1 MRGTPSPLRIAG
13 PEWPSVLPGQRI
25 VFLVEA
31 ASRVER
37 RLVEAWIADRRPADC
52 GAGTYEVVQI
62 PCPRRRPSAGLGG
75 RRRSPEPALEA
86 ALAAGGDPLMAPLR
100 IVWQGPLRGGS
111 RESSFLGLLLT
122 GDPRDPH
129 WLRQA
134 IVARREP
141 DRCLL
146 VAGEP
151 ATASNLRGRWTTT
164 CGFDQTETIGFA
176 EFVRQK
182 ATLALERAERRV
194 RGARY
199 KVPRLVHEEILGRPS
214 FRGGLGRIVQVPASG
229 AGRSAGAT
237 NAARSAPSARRLAAL
252 TTEAASD
259 LREIAATHSPLVIDL
274 VNHAIRWLYTR
285 GYDEKLVY
293 DEAMM
298 KRIAGLEEL
307 HPVVFLPTHK
317 SNLDHLVLQYALHEH
332 GLPPNHTAG
341 GINMNFF
348 PVGQLVRRSGVFFIR
363 RSFREDAVYKHVLAH
378 YIDYLIEKRF
388 PLEWYIEGGRSRSG
402 KLLPPRF
409 GLLANV
415 VDAYHRGKSEDV
427 LLVPVS
433 IAYDQIQDV
442 GSYVAEQRGGD
453 KERES
458 FAWFVRLIRQLR
470 RRYGRIYLAFGE
482 PVSLRQQLG
491 DGSPADRSARFDL
504 EKLAFEVS
512 VRINRVTPITPTSLA
527 TLALLGATGEALSV
541 RETRA
546 SLASLLEAV
555 KRRDL
560 PTTTD
565 FHHLETDAG
574 VEATLEALVDS
585 GVLTR
590 FDEGIEPVYCIGDDQ
605 QLAAAYYRNTIVHF
619 FVNRA
624 IAELALLHAGES
636 EGAREGLGDGASDNG
651 SGSAPPAAEVVPRFW
666 AEVMQLRDLLKFEFF
681 FPEKEAFREE
691 IRQELAYTAERWE
704 DRLARGE
711 IQAEE
716 LVRRSR
722 PFSAHRALRPFL
734 ESYRV
739 VADQLVRLDPTQPF
753 DEKRFL
759 ANCIGVGRQYKL
771 QKRIHAADSI
781 SRVLFQTALRLARNR
796 ELLVEGDAG
805 NGAARLAFAQEIHD
819 VLRRVDIIVALAAS
833 RRAGFRARVLPQA
846 TEA

>member
-1 MRGTPSPLRIAG
+1 MSGRSSSSRISG
-13 PEWPSVLPGQRI
+13 PEWPTVPAGRRI
-25 VFLVEA
+25 IFLVES

-37 RLVEAWIADRRPADC
+37 RLIDAWIEADRPEES
-52 GAGTYEVVQI
+52 GAGSYEVVQI
-62 PCPRRRPSAGLGG
+62 PCPRRRGG
-75 RRRSPEPALEA
+75 SRWSQKPQIPDPALEA
-86 ALAAGGDPLMAPLR
+86 ALATSISTGGDPLMAPLR
-100 IVWQGPLRGGS
+100 VVWLAPLRNGS
-111 RESSFLGLLLT
+111 RDASVLELLLT
-122 GDPRDPH
+122 GDPRDPN
-129 WLRQA
+129 WLRQS

-146 VAGEP
+146 IAGEP
-151 ATASNLRGRWTTT
+151 AFASNLRGRWTTT

-214 FRGGLGRIVQVPASG
+214 FRGEIQRIAQKFASG
-229 AGRSAGAT
+229 ARKSRANDPRRS
-237 NAARSAPSARRLAAL
+237 LAAL
-252 TTEAASD
+252 TAQAAAD
-259 LREIAATHSPLVIDL
+259 LGEIAATHSPLVIDL
-274 VNHAIRWLYTR
+274 VNHAIRWLYSR

-293 DEAMM
+293 DETMM
-298 KRIAGLEEL
+298 KRIAGLEEH
-307 HPVVFLPTHK
+307 HPVVFLPSHK

-363 RSFREDAVYKHVLAH
+363 RTFRKDPVYKHVLAH

-402 KLLPPRF
+402 KLLPPRY

-415 VDAYHRGKSEDV
+415 VDAYRRGKSEDV

-458 FAWFVRLIRQLR
+458 FSWFLRFVRQLNQR
-470 RRYGRIYLAFGE
+470 SGRISIAFGE

-491 DGSPADRSARFDL
+491 DPGSPDAARASVRFDL

-512 VRINRVTPITPTSLA
+512 VRINR
-527 TLALLGATGEALSV
+527 
-541 RETRA
+541 
-546 SLASLLEAV
+546 
-555 KRRDL
+555 
-560 PTTTD
+560 
-565 FHHLETDAG
+565 
-574 VEATLEALVDS
+574 
-585 GVLTR
+585 
-590 FDEGIEPVYCIGDDQ
+590 
-605 QLAAAYYRNTIVHF
+605 
-619 FVNRA
+619 A
-624 IAELALLHAGES
+624 IAELALLHAGE
-636 EGAREGLGDGASDNG
+636 GQQ
-651 SGSAPPAAEVVPRFW
+651 SAVVPRFW
-666 AEVMQLRDLLKFEFF
+666 AEVMRLRDLLKFEFF
-681 FPEKEAFREE
+681 FPEKEAFRDE
-691 IRQELAYTAERWE
+691 IRQELEHTAERWE
-704 DRLARGE
+704 ARLADGSLE
-711 IQAEE
+711 TEE

-739 VADQLVRLDPTQPF
+739 VADQLVRLSPSQDF

-759 ANCIGVGRQYKL
+759 ALCLGVGRQYKL

-781 SRVLFQTALRLARNR
+781 SKVLFQTALRLARNR
-796 ELLVEGDAG
+796 ELLREGDAG
-805 NGAARLAFAQEIHD
+805 STAARLAFAKEIHD

-846 TEA
+846 GES

>member
-1 MRGTPSPLRIAG
+1 MRGTLSPPRIAG
-13 PEWPSVLPGQRI
+13 PEWPEVTPGRRI
-25 VFLVEA
+25 VFLVET

-37 RLVEAWIADRRPADC
+37 RLVEAWIEEHRPPASGPDSF
-52 GAGTYEVVQI
+52 EVVQI
-62 PCPRRRPSAGLGG
+62 PCPRGQRPPRMGIPRRISD
-75 RRRSPEPALEA
+75 PALEA
-86 ALAAGGDPLMAPLR
+86 ALATDGDPLMAPLR
-100 IVWQGPLRGGS
+100 IVWLAPLRNGS
-111 RESSFLGLLLT
+111 RESSFLGLLWT

-134 IVARREP
+134 VVSRREP
-141 DRCLL
+141 DRCLV

-151 ATASNLRGRWTTT
+151 AYASNLRARWTTT
-164 CGFDQTETIGFA
+164 CGFDQSETIGFA
-176 EFVRQK
+176 DFVRQK
-182 ATLALERAERRV
+182 ATLALERGERRV

-214 FRGGLGRIVQVPASG
+214 FRGGLSRIVQ
-229 AGRSAGAT
+229 
-237 NAARSAPSARRLAAL
+237 ARRQGSASEPPSGKTLASLTAL
-252 TTEAASD
+252 TSEAASD
-259 LREIAATHSPLVIDL
+259 LREMAATHSPLVIDL

-298 KRIAGLEEL
+298 KRIATLEERY
-307 HPVVFLPTHK
+307 PVVFLPTHK

-363 RSFREDAVYKHVLAH
+363 RTFREDAVYKHVLAH
-378 YIDYLIEKRF
+378 YVDYLIEKRF
-388 PLEWYIEGGRSRSG
+388 SLEWYIEGGRSRSG
-402 KLLPPRF
+402 KLLPPRY

-415 VDAYHRGKSEDV
+415 VDAYRRGKSEDV

-442 GSYVAEQRGGD
+442 RSYVAEQKGGE
-453 KERES
+453 KEREG

-470 RRYGRIYLAFGE
+470 RRYGRIHLAFGE

-491 DGSPADRSARFDL
+491 EPNPVDSSPRFDL

-555 KRRDL
+555 KRRRL
-560 PTTTD
+560 PTTAD
-565 FHHLETDAG
+565 FQHLETDAG
-574 VEATLEALVDS
+574 VEATLDALVEND
-585 GVLTR
+585 VLTR

-605 QLAAAYYRNTIVHF
+605 QLTAAYYRNTIVHF

-624 IAELALLHAGES
+624 IAELALLHAAEGEGTT
-636 EGAREGLGDGASDNG
+636 EGED
-651 SGSAPPAAEVVPRFW
+651 VVPRFW
-666 AEVMQLRDLLKFEFF
+666 AEVMRLRDLLKFEFF
-681 FPEKEAFREE
+681 FPDKEIFREE
-691 IRQELAYTAERWE
+691 IRQELCQTAESWE
-704 DRLARGE
+704 ERIAEGLLDP
-711 IQAEE
+711 EE
-716 LVRRSR
+716 LVRRSS
-722 PFSAHRALRPFL
+722 PFSAHRALRSFL

-739 VADQLVRLDPTQPF
+739 VADQLVRLDPAQPF

-759 ANCIGVGRQYKL
+759 ALCIGVGRQYKL

-781 SRVLFQTALRLARNR
+781 SKVLFQTALRLARNR
-796 ELLVEGDAG
+796 ELLIEGDASST
-805 NGAARLAFAQEIHD
+805 AARLAFANEIHD

-833 RRAGFRARVLPQA
+833 RRAGFRARVLPEIE
-846 TEA
+846 EA